1 MVENIPR
8 ILAGRYEV
16 GELIGRGG
24 MAEVH
29 IGYDSRLSRTVAIK
43 LLRSDLSE
51 DSTFHAR
58 FRREAQS
65 AAALNH
71 PAIVAVYDTGEEMVT
86 DARGASTTLPYIV
99 MEYVEGHTVREL
111 LRDGS
116 AVPIDEAAEIMA
128 GVLGALEYAH
138 NEGIVHRDIKPG
150 NVMLTPTGQVK
161 VMDFGIARALGDS
174 TATMT
179 QANSVV
185 GTAQY
190 LSPEQARGE
199 QVDGRS
205 DLYSAGC
212 LLYELLTGRPPFVGE
227 SPVSVAYQH
236 VREVPPVPST
246 IAGDIPESLD
256 RVTMKS
262 LAKDRNERY
271 QDAAQFRSDLLAAV
285 RGHAVSAP
293 AATQWLPVGG
303 AAAVPTSPA
312 TAVMPSSA
320 TPATASSGAPPNS
333 NGPAPAATGTLQATR
348 PLQDDDAKKSN
359 WWIWLLALLG
369 IGLLAFGVWKLFLE
383 TDATPNNATVPALAG
398 LDQVAAAAALEA
410 EGFTM
415 NNMGQEPSDTV
426 PAGEVTRSDPEEGT
440 VVNLDENSVVDVWFS
455 SGVAQTTVPNV
466 EGMDQAQARTALTN
480 AKLTVGPVETNDE
493 PGRDQGEVYATNPP
507 IGSPVDEG
515 TEVTLLIAS
524 GNVNLTDLRGLT
536 EAEAIAIL
544 DELQLKYETQPVPS
558 NDYEA
563 GKVTSQSDSG
573 LVSTDATITLT
584 ISEGTKTAPTISGA
598 DNVSIVEGSDFDQMA
613 GVTADDLE
621 DGNLTGSVTVQGT
634 VDTNTPGVYQLI
646 YTVQDSDGMQHA
658 VNRTVTVTA
667 AAPPTQDPGS
677 PNDPP
682 TGPGNNNG
690 NNP

>member
-1 MVENIPR
+1 MVDNIPH

-29 IGYDSRLSRTVAIK
+29 IGYDARLSRTVAIK

-71 PAIVAVYDTGEEMVT
+71 PAIVAVYDTGEEMVK
-86 DARGASTTLPYIV
+86 DARGQDTTLPYIV

-111 LRDGS
+111 LRDGA

-150 NVMLTPTGQVK
+150 NIMLTPTGQVK
-161 VMDFGIARALGDS
+161 VMDFGIARALGDTS
-174 TATMT
+174 ATMT

-212 LLYELLTGRPPFVGE
+212 VLYELLAGRPPFQGE

-236 VREVPPVPST
+236 VREVPPVPSSV
-246 IAGDIPESLD
+246 AGDIPDSLD
-256 RVTMKS
+256 RVVMKS

-271 QDAAQFRSDLLAAV
+271 QDAAQFRSDLLAAA
-285 RGHAVSAP
+285 RGQAVSAP
-293 AATQWLPVGG
+293 LATQWLPVGG
-303 AAAVPTSPA
+303 GAATPSPA
-312 TAVMPSSA
+312 TSVMPSSSTPAAAA
-320 TPATASSGAPPNS
+320 TPAAAGINPT
-333 NGPAPAATGTLQATR
+333 ATGTLPATR

-369 IGLLAFGVWKLFLE
+369 VSLLAFGIWKLFLE
-383 TDATPNNATVPALAG
+383 GEPDPTTTQVPALTG
-398 LDQVAAAAALEA
+398 LNQVDAAAALEA
-410 EGFTM
+410 AELVM
-415 NNMGQEPSDTV
+415 NNMGEEASDTV
-426 PAGEVTRSDPEEGT
+426 PVGEFVRSEPGEGT
-440 VVNLDENSVVDVWFS
+440 EVEIGSSVDVWFS
-455 SGVAQTTVPNV
+455 SGVAETTVPDV
-466 EGMDQAQARTALTN
+466 EGMSQPQARTAIEN
-480 AKLTVGPVETNDE
+480 ANLEVGPVETKDE
-493 PGRDQGEVYATNPP
+493 PGRPAGEVYATDPP
-507 IGSPVDEG
+507 IGTAVDEG
-515 TEVTLLIAS
+515 TEITLFIAS
-524 GNVNLTDLRGLT
+524 GNVELPDLRGMT
-536 EAEAIAIL
+536 EADAEAAL
-544 DELQLKYETQPVPS
+544 EALKLESTVEYAPS
-558 NDYEA
+558 NDYPS
-563 GKVTSQSDSG
+563 GQVVSQSDTG
-573 LVSTDATITLT
+573 IVATDATIALVV
-584 ISEGTKTAPTISGA
+584 SEGTKTAPVISGVDA
-598 DNVSIVEGSDFDQMA
+598 VTIQQGDSFDPRA
-613 GVTADDLE
+613 GVTASDEE
-621 DGNLTGSVTVQGT
+621 DGDITGSITVDGT
-634 VDTNTPGVYQLI
+634 VDTNTPGTYTLVYS
-646 YTVQDSDGMQHA
+646 VQDTDGMTDA
-658 VNRTVTVTA
+658 KNRTVTVQ
-667 AAPPTQDPGS
+667 AAPEPEPEPEPTQDEG
-677 PNDPP
+677 DGPP

-690 NNP
+690 NP